1 MDNYTRL
8 ANQIINEAMTC
19 SKIEDE
25 EITDSEIIKFAHE
38 LGIEEELILSPDGDL
53 INRDEMLERISEEED
68 AEEEPHAKDT
78 DDATHKGGKLY
89 QGGHQFRKRQSSERA
104 RLRGKRV
111 YNPETGEYEMPE
123 DEEGSI
129 PVRKLSELSGDERRA
144 FDVYSLFERQ
154 KEPGRKD
161 LKYFLFNDK
170 GQYLA
175 AFKDQDEAYKY
186 LDEAE
191 THDFAYVSDPVLIHF
206 DISAMDVNDLDL
218 EDELDNYRIKSE
230 DGEGLS
236 EKDLKT
242 IMTVKKLAGGDAKGG
257 IFSNPEKDIQKAYG
271 AMLTKISKQVQNI
284 AKNI

>member
-19 SKIEDE
+19 SRIEDE
-25 EITDSEIIKFAHE
+25 ETTDSEIIKFAHE

-123 DEEGSI
+123 DE
-129 PVRKLSELSGDERRA
+129 
-144 FDVYSLFERQ
+144 
-154 KEPGRKD
+154 
-161 LKYFLFNDK
+161 
-170 GQYLA
+170 
-175 AFKDQDEAYKY
+175 
-186 LDEAE
+186 
-191 THDFAYVSDPVLIHF
+191 
-206 DISAMDVNDLDL
+206 
-218 EDELDNYRIKSE
+218 LDNYRIKSE